1 MTKKTVYIETSVVS
15 YLTARPTAD
24 LLGAAWQK
32 VTLDW
37 WETQRSRFDLY
48 TSEVTVQEAGRGDRE
63 ARARRLAAL
72 SDIPLLPI
80 TEAVGSLATALVRGP
95 ALPAKAVNDAL
106 HVAVAA
112 VHGVDYLLTWNYR
125 HLDNAETKPVIRNTC
140 ARHGYPAPEI
150 CTPRELM
157 GGSED
162 GG

>member
-1 MTKKTVYIETSVVS
+1 MTNTTVYIETSVVS

-24 LLGAAWQK
+24 LLAAACQK

-48 TSEVTVQEAGRGDRE
+48 ASAVTVQEVGRGDRN

-72 SDIPLLPI
+72 TDIPLLPI
-80 TEAVGSLATALVRGP
+80 TKSVGALATALLQGR
-95 ALPAKAVNDAL
+95 ALPDKAANDAL
-106 HVAVAA
+106 HLAVAP

-125 HLDNAETKPVIRNTC
+125 HLDNAETRPAIRDIC
-140 ARHGYPAPEI
+140 AQNGHAAPEI

-157 GGSED
+157 GGLED
-162 GG
+162 VR